1 MSRHTNGP
9 IVWRIR
15 TLGRLDRAGR
25 GKTQKAAEHV
35 SPAAQSVALV
45 ETGES
50 RTPRPEEPINRI
62 SYKLVRRFVL
72 GLFRYRRR
80 NLERPSRL
88 IFGRHYRRQA
98 GRIPDLWR
106 LASPLPGI
114 AGSRRSR
121 FRRLERIHVRQLF
134 LRHRIN
140 EVDGFLGLQ
149 SVTEHPCRT
158 RASPFCIV
166 VATRMG
172 FEPTIFGVTGQYVNR
187 YTTGPRRAGLK
198 TRQFKCMAT
207 QIRCQA
213 TDSHPRRLPY
223 GWVGLPFDRI
233 NPLGVYG

>member
-1 MSRHTNGP
+1 M
-9 IVWRIR
+9 
-15 TLGRLDRAGR
+15 
-25 GKTQKAAEHV
+25 
-35 SPAAQSVALV
+35 V

-50 RTPRPEEPINRI
+50 RTPRPEEPIIRMC
-62 SYKLVRRFVL
+62 YKLVRRFFL
-72 GLFRYRRR
+72 GLSRHRRR
-80 NLERPSRL
+80 ILERPSRL
-88 IFGRHYRRQA
+88 LFSPSYRPRL
-98 GRIPDLWR
+98 GCIPDLWR
-106 LASPLPGI
+106 LTSPLPGL

-213 TDSHPRRLPY
+213 TDNHPRRLPY
-223 GWVGLPFDRI
+223 VWVGLPFDRI